1 MVQSDC
7 RFFNGYKPCGKS
19 PVCDANCSSRNIPRT
34 RLLIIHLGAMGAVV
48 RSTALLAAIHRKFPA
63 AHLTWVTQAPMHL
76 LLMNHPLIDRVLTTS
91 LEDQLALRALEF
103 DAAFVVDKSLAA
115 SGLLRSTSADL
126 VFGFVADA
134 RTGGIAPATAH
145 AEELWRLGLDD
156 HQKFFVNKKT
166 ENQLIHEALDLGPYL
181 RDDYDLRL
189 SREEEFEAQARHR
202 LWSLR
207 SDQPVIGFNTGCGP
221 LMPAKKWTVDFHRQ
235 VIEKLLAQ
243 GHRNLVLLG
252 GPEDRER
259 NEAIGLGL
267 PVIQSETSRGVRDGL
282 QSLAACDLIVTG
294 DSFGLHLGISM
305 KKFMIAW
312 FGPSCAHEIEL
323 YGRGVKLMTEASCSP
338 CWKRHCAK
346 DKMCYD
352 QIQIRTIEEAL
363 AEGFN
368 WWTAQV
374 PASQPQTLDVNPI

>member
-1 MVQSDC
+1 
-7 RFFNGYKPCGKS
+7 
-19 PVCDANCSSRNIPRT
+19 
-34 RLLIIHLGAMGAVV
+34 
-48 RSTALLAAIHRKFPA
+48 
-63 AHLTWVTQAPMHL
+63 MHL
-76 LLMNHPLIDRVLTTS
+76 LLTNHPLIDRVLTTS

-134 RTGGIAPATAH
+134 RTGGITPATAH

-189 SREEEFEAQARHR
+189 SLEEEVEVQARHR

-207 SDQPVIGFNTGCGP
+207 PDQPVIGFNTGCGP

-235 VIEKLLAQ
+235 VIERLLAQ

-259 NEAIGLGL
+259 NEAIGRGF
-267 PVIQSETSRGVRDGL
+267 PVIQSETSRGVREGL
-282 QSLAACDLIVTG
+282 QSLAACDLIITG

-363 AEGFN
+363 AEGLN